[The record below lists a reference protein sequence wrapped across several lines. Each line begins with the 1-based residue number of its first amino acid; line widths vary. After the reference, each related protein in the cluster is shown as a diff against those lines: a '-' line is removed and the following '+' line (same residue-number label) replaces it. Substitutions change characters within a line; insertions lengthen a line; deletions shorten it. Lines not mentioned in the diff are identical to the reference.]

1 MITKKQFEDNL
12 RDILNSFLF
21 EKMSATSAS
30 KVRIK
35 IEDYFN
41 DVACTRHH
49 GIEVCVSWSD
59 YNRAI
64 DVDFKRN
71 GRRVKQS
78 TVLYDHLMSCHSR
91 RHHLSYDEINSL
103 YKNML
108 KGF

>member
-1 MITKKQFEDNL
+1 MITKTQFEEKV
-12 RDILNSFLF
+12 RGILSSFLF

-30 KVRIK
+30 KIRMK

-41 DVACTRHH
+41 DVACTRNH
-49 GIEVCVSWSD
+49 GIEVCVSWLD
-59 YNRAI
+59 YNRTI

-71 GRRVKQS
+71 GRRIKQS
-78 TVLYDHLMSCHSR
+78 TVLYDHLMSCRSKR
-91 RHHLSYDEINSL
+91 YHLSYDEMNSL